1 MLCTIE
7 FSTTNYKFMVFF
19 CKLKIII
26 ATSFFGRRP
35 SSSSSS
41 SYLVMLWLLT
51 TMKMLNLAMGNNH
64 MHVILLS
71 PSLSDL
77 LQASKIF

>member
-35 SSSSSS
+35 SSSSS
-41 SYLVMLWLLT
+41 YLVMLWLLT
-51 TMKMLNLAMGNNH
+51 TMKMLNLAMGNSH
-64 MHVILLS
+64 MHVILLP